1 MYSNSCKIQR
11 RRRSRTTTKKEK
23 KEKPLPP
30 PPPPQ
35 PTEIEGNMSDD
46 SNNMNTAAKI
56 PVDRD
61 WIEKLLRKHSTT
73 EKEVDTNVKLKAMVV
88 APMVDQSDLPFRL
101 LCRKYGANLCVTPM
115 IHSRLLVTSE
125 MYRSKFIG
133 NFIPEDRPLIAQI
146 CGSDPE
152 TVLKAAKYVEPY
164 VDGIVSLVYIVLH

>member
-1 MYSNSCKIQR
+1 MQDP
-11 RRRSRTTTKKEK
+11 KKKKKQNDDKERK
-23 KEKPLPP
+23 KEKPLPPPPP

-46 SNNMNTAAKI
+46 SNIMNTAAKI

-164 VDGIVSLVYIVLH
+164 VDGIVSLVYVVLH

>member
-1 MYSNSCKIQR
+1 MQDP
-11 RRRSRTTTKKEK
+11 KKKKKQNDDKERK
-23 KEKPLPP
+23 KEKPLPPPP

-46 SNNMNTAAKI
+46 LNNMNTAAKL

-61 WIEKLLRKHSTT
+61 WIEKLLRKHST
-73 EKEVDTNVKLKAMVV
+73 EKKVDTTVKLKAMVV

-164 VDGIVSLVYIVLH
+164 VDGIVSFV

>member
-1 MYSNSCKIQR
+1 MVFGLVCTVMR
-11 RRRSRTTTKKEK
+11 TRRSKEEEAK
-23 KEKPLPP
+23 QRQRKKPLPP
-30 PPPPQ
+30 QPAQ
-35 PTEIEGNMSDD
+35 PTEIELSNMSE
-46 SNNMNTAAKI
+46 SNNDNDDPIKAKI

-61 WIEKLLRKHSTT
+61 WIEKLLRKHST
-73 EKEVDTNVKLKAMVV
+73 EKEVDTTVKLKAMVV

-164 VDGIVSLVYIVLH
+164 VDGIVSFV

>member
-1 MYSNSCKIQR
+1 MQDP
-11 RRRSRTTTKKEK
+11 KKKKKKQNDDKERK
-23 KEKPLPP
+23 KEKPLP

-46 SNNMNTAAKI
+46 LNNMHAAAKI

-61 WIEKLLRKHSTT
+61 WIEKLLRKHST
-73 EKEVDTNVKLKAMVV
+73 EKDVDTTVKLKAMVV

-164 VDGIVSLVYIVLH
+164 VDGIVSLVYVVLH